1 LDVLAEI
8 EAKLDNRSALIVCLK
23 LFWCSI
29 SKMWLCGGSVAQ
41 SVRHKA
47 PATNASSLSASNED
61 ERTPT
66 EYPTTGGLQIVMRND
81 FLRQAFRSFVKTT
94 WNPVFS
100 ADTSAAFRNN
110 ARSWALNCIDFLT
123 DVRDFSLLRH
133 NSVFQSYRA
142 LHIFEKYIAHG
153 AVLQVGALFS
163 PSCLRL
169 AYYHSPTP
177 HSPLP
182 TPCNS
187 LPIPRAPR
195 AHAGALLRQ
204 RDRRLLRRAVL
215 RE

>member
-1 LDVLAEI
+1 M
-8 EAKLDNRSALIVCLK
+8 CLK
-23 LFWCSI
+23 LVWCRI

-153 AVLQVGALFS
+153 AVLQVRLLFS

-177 HSPLP
+177 QTPLP
-182 TPCNS
+182 T
-187 LPIPRAPR
+187 IHAPFPAPH
-195 AHAGALLRQ
+195 AHRCPSPPT
-204 RDRRLLRRAVL
+204 
-215 RE
+215 